1 MCKTSCSSN
10 NCKRRLFS
18 INSLD
23 IIWSSATTPS
33 SFIIHFEQVDYEIL
47 FSLKYLFLF
56 SVRVVDNTFL

>member
-10 NCKRRLFS
+10 DCKRRLFS

-33 SFIIHFEQVDYEIL
+33 SFIIHFEQVDYENP
-47 FSLKYLFLF
+47 F
-56 SVRVVDNTFL
+56 